1 MIILCMFS
9 TEFIVKFQGN
19 ILWYGSFLCTGFRW
33 GGDIAKIH
41 LKQMVSSLIE
51 KDFFYN
57 YLSSKTR
64 RSNAVQKPFV
74 IIGYRNISLDAA

>member
-9 TEFIVKFQGN
+9 TEFI
-19 ILWYGSFLCTGFRW
+19 
-33 GGDIAKIH
+33 AKIH
-41 LKQMVSSLIE
+41 LKHNWE
-51 KDFFYN
+51 GFFYN

-74 IIGYRNISLDAA
+74 IIGYRNKSLDAA